1 MGIYIC
7 QRRAYGMKD
16 GCELPC
22 VGTENRAQVLC
33 KSSVCSVTP
42 EPSAVSLFAQLSA
55 ACLLFQ
61 SPFQGQ
67 PVCISGFG
75 GSFRVQLASSWHVS

>member
-1 MGIYIC
+1 
-7 QRRAYGMKD
+7 MKD

-22 VGTENRAQVLC
+22 VGTENRTQVLC
-33 KSSVCSVTP
+33 KSSVCSLTP

-61 SPFQGQ
+61 IPFQVQ
-67 PVCISGFG
+67 
-75 GSFRVQLASSWHVS
+75 SFAFLDLVSHFVFNKRPHGTSVENGAPSRQV